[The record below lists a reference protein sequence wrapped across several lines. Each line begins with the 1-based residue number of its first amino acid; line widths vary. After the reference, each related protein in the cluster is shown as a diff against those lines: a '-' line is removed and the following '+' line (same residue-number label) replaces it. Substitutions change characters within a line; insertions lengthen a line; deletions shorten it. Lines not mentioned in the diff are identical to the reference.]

1 MNKGTL
7 YIVPT
12 PIGNL
17 EDITLRAIRIL
28 QESDTVVCEDTR
40 QTVKLL
46 SHLKISKP
54 LVNFYTQNQLKR
66 IPQIMSMI
74 NDGKNIALVSDCG
87 TPAIS
92 DPGYYLIKE
101 ALNNNVNV
109 VPLPG
114 ACALITAL
122 VGSGLA
128 PDSFIFLGFLKK
140 KTGKMKK
147 ELELAKQTQKTV
159 IFYESPHRILKTVE
173 VCKEVFGENADM
185 VLARELTKKFEEFI
199 RGTIKD
205 VIQNLKNREIL
216 GEFIV
221 LLHPVEMPQNKNKCL
236 TLNDSNDTDL

>member
-1 MNKGTL
+1 MNSITDTGTL
-7 YIVPT
+7 FVVPT

-28 QESDTVVCEDTR
+28 QEVDTVVCEDTR
-40 QTVKLL
+40 QTIKLL

-54 LVNFYTQNQLKR
+54 LISFYTQNQLKR
-66 IPQIMSMI
+66 IPQIISI
-74 NDGKNIALVSDCG
+74 LESGKNIALVSDCG

-101 ALNNNVNV
+101 AINKNISV

-122 VGSGLA
+122 VGSGLTT
-128 PDSFIFLGFLKK
+128 DSFVFLGFLKK

-147 ELELAKQTQKTV
+147 ELEQAKSIQKTIV
-159 IFYESPHRILKTVE
+159 FYESPHRVLKTLE
-173 VCKEVFGENADM
+173 VCKEVFGEETTIA
-185 VLARELTKKFEEFI
+185 LARELTKKFEEFI
-199 RGTIKD
+199 RGTIKE
-205 VIQNLKNREIL
+205 VLEKFINRDIL

-221 LLHPVEMPQNKNKCL
+221 LIEPLQKN
-236 TLNDSNDTDL
+236 SNDDISEN

>member
-1 MNKGTL
+1 MNKNINNGTL
-7 YIVPT
+7 FVVPT

-28 QESDTVVCEDTR
+28 QEVDTVVCEDTR
-40 QTVKLL
+40 QTIKLL

-54 LVNFYTQNQLKR
+54 LISFYTQNQLKR
-66 IPQIMSMI
+66 IPQIVSMLE
-74 NDGKNIALVSDCG
+74 NGKNIALVSDCG

-101 ALNNNVNV
+101 ALDKNITV

-122 VGSGLA
+122 VGSGLTT
-128 PDSFIFLGFLKK
+128 DSFVFLGFLKK
-140 KTGKMKK
+140 KAGKMKK
-147 ELELAKQTQKTV
+147 ELEQAKQVEKTIV
-159 IFYESPHRILKTVE
+159 FYESPHRILKTLE
-173 VCKEVFGENADM
+173 ICKEVFGEQTKI

-199 RGTIKD
+199 RGTIKEVFD
-205 VIQNLKNREIL
+205 VMSNREIL

-221 LLHPVEMPQNKNKCL
+221 LVKPTQTNSVENVSEN
-236 TLNDSNDTDL
+236 

>member
-7 YIVPT
+7 YVVPT

-17 EDITLRAIRIL
+17 EDITLRAIRVL
-28 QESDTVVCEDTR
+28 QESDSVVCEDTR
-40 QTVKLL
+40 QTLKLL

-54 LVNFYTQNQLKR
+54 LVSFYTQNQLKR
-66 IPQIMSMI
+66 IPQILSML

-101 ALNNNVNV
+101 ALNRNVNV
-109 VPLPG
+109 VTLPG

-128 PDSFIFLGFLKK
+128 TDSFIFLGFLKK

-185 VLARELTKKFEEFI
+185 VLARELTKKFEEFV
-199 RGTIKD
+199 RGTIKE
-205 VIQNLKNREIL
+205 VLQNLKNRDVL

-221 LLHPVEMPQNKNKCL
+221 LLRLAEPLKNKNENSFFPAL
-236 TLNDSNDTDL
+236 HDAGF

>member
-1 MNKGTL
+1 MNNITNKGTL
-7 YIVPT
+7 FVVPT

-28 QESDTVVCEDTR
+28 QEVDTIVCEDTR
-40 QTVKLL
+40 QTIKLL

-54 LVNFYTQNQLKR
+54 LVSFYTQNQLKR
-66 IPQIMSMI
+66 IPQIVSMLE
-74 NDGKNIALVSDCG
+74 NGRSIALVSDCG

-101 ALNNNVNV
+101 VINKDIKVI
-109 VPLPG
+109 PLPG

-122 VGSGLA
+122 VGSGLTT
-128 PDSFIFLGFLKK
+128 DSFIFLGFLKK

-147 ELELAKQTQKTV
+147 ELEQAKSIQKTIV
-159 IFYESPHRILKTVE
+159 FYESPHRILKTLE
-173 VCKEVFGENADM
+173 ICKEVFGEQAEI

-199 RGTIKD
+199 RGTIKGIID
-205 VIQNLKNREIL
+205 EMSNREIL

-221 LLHPVEMPQNKNKCL
+221 LITPK
-236 TLNDSNDTDL
+236 

>member
-1 MNKGTL
+1 MNNDNTNKGTL
-7 YIVPT
+7 FVVPT

-17 EDITLRAIRIL
+17 EDITLRAVRIF
-28 QESDTVVCEDTR
+28 QDVDTIVCEDTR

-54 LVNFYTQNQLKR
+54 LISFYTQNQLKR
-66 IPQIMSMI
+66 IPQIISMLET
-74 NDGKNIALVSDCG
+74 GKNIALVSDCG

-101 ALNNNVNV
+101 AISKNIMV

-122 VGSGLA
+122 VGSGLTT
-128 PDSFIFLGFLKK
+128 DSFVFLGFLKK

-147 ELELAKQTQKTV
+147 ELEQAKLVQKTIV
-159 IFYESPHRILKTVE
+159 FYESPHRILKTLE
-173 VCKEVFGENADM
+173 ICKEVFGEQTNI

-199 RGTIKD
+199 RGTIKE
-205 VIQNLKNREIL
+205 VLEEMSNRDIL
-216 GEFIV
+216 GEFII
-221 LLHPVEMPQNKNKCL
+221 LLEPMI
-236 TLNDSNDTDL
+236 DSIDEDISSQI

>member
-1 MNKGTL
+1 MNEATL
-7 YIVPT
+7 FVVPT

-28 QESDTVVCEDTR
+28 QEVDTIVCEDTR

-54 LVNFYTQNQLKR
+54 LISFYTQNQLKR
-66 IPQIMSMI
+66 IPQIISMLE
-74 NDGKNIALVSDCG
+74 NGKNIALVSDCG

-101 ALNNNVNV
+101 AIDKNIQV

-122 VGSGLA
+122 VGSGLTT
-128 PDSFIFLGFLKK
+128 DSFVFLGFLKK

-147 ELELAKQTQKTV
+147 ELEQAKLLQKTIV
-159 IFYESPHRILKTVE
+159 FYESPHRILKTLE
-173 VCKEVFGENADM
+173 TCKNVFGEQTQI

-199 RGTIKD
+199 RGTIKEVSD
-205 VIQNLKNREIL
+205 EMINREIL

-221 LLHPVEMPQNKNKCL
+221 LIEPNK
-236 TLNDSNDTDL
+236 SNLQQEIQEITEE

>member
-1 MNKGTL
+1 MNSITDTGTL
-7 YIVPT
+7 FVVPT

-28 QESDTVVCEDTR
+28 QEVDTVVCEDTR
-40 QTVKLL
+40 QTIKLL

-54 LVNFYTQNQLKR
+54 LISFYTQNQLKR
-66 IPQIMSMI
+66 IPQIISI
-74 NDGKNIALVSDCG
+74 LESGKNIALVSDCG

-101 ALNNNVNV
+101 AINKNISV

-122 VGSGLA
+122 VGSGLTT
-128 PDSFIFLGFLKK
+128 DSFVFLGFLKK

-147 ELELAKQTQKTV
+147 ELEQAKSIV
-159 IFYESPHRILKTVE
+159 FYESPHRVLKTLE
-173 VCKEVFGENADM
+173 VCKEVFGEETTIA
-185 VLARELTKKFEEFI
+185 LARELTKKFEEFI
-199 RGTIKD
+199 RGTIKE
-205 VIQNLKNREIL
+205 VLEKFINRDIL

-221 LLHPVEMPQNKNKCL
+221 LIEPLQKN
-236 TLNDSNDTDL
+236 SNDDISEN

>member
-1 MNKGTL
+1 MSGIL
-7 YIVPT
+7 YVVPT

-28 QESDTVVCEDTR
+28 QEADIVVCEDTR

-46 SHLKISKP
+46 SHLKISKQ
-54 LVNFYTQNQLKR
+54 LISFYTQNQLKR
-66 IPQIMSMI
+66 IPQIISML
-74 NDGKNIALVSDCG
+74 NEGKNIALVSDCG

-101 ALNNNVNV
+101 ALIHNINV

-122 VGSGLA
+122 VGSGLET
-128 PDSFIFLGFLKK
+128 DSFIFLGFLRR

-147 ELELAKQTQKTV
+147 ELELAKESKKTI
-159 IFYESPHRILKTVE
+159 IFYESPHRIIKTLE
-173 VCKEVFGENADM
+173 VCKEVFGETTNI

-199 RGTIKD
+199 RGTISE
-205 VIQNLKNREIL
+205 VISNLSNRQIL
-216 GEFIV
+216 GEFVVIV
-221 LLHPVEMPQNKNKCL
+221 
-236 TLNDSNDTDL
+236 SNEHENLIQ

>member
-1 MNKGTL
+1 MENIKSTL
-7 YIVPT
+7 FVVPT

-28 QESDTVVCEDTR
+28 QEVDTVVCEDTR

-54 LVNFYTQNQLKR
+54 LISFYTQNQLKR
-66 IPQIMSMI
+66 IPQIISLLKQ
-74 NDGKNIALVSDCG
+74 GKNIALVSDCG

-101 ALNNNVNV
+101 ALNNNIIVI
-109 VPLPG
+109 PLPG

-128 PDSFIFLGFLKK
+128 TDSFVFLGFLRK

-147 ELELAKQTQKTV
+147 ELELAKQTDKTIV
-159 IFYESPHRILKTVE
+159 FYESPHRILKTLD
-173 VCKEVFGENADM
+173 VCKEVFGDDANI

-199 RGTIKD
+199 RGSISEVVD
-205 VIQNLKNREIL
+205 NLLNRQIL
-216 GEFIV
+216 GEFVVIV
-221 LLHPVEMPQNKNKCL
+221 
-236 TLNDSNDTDL
+236 SNEQENLIK

>member
-1 MNKGTL
+1 MSNATL
-7 YIVPT
+7 FVVPT

-28 QESDTVVCEDTR
+28 QEVDIVVCEDTR
-40 QTVKLL
+40 QTIKLL

-54 LVNFYTQNQLKR
+54 LISFYTQNQLKR
-66 IPQIMSMI
+66 IPQIISMLES
-74 NDGKNIALVSDCG
+74 GKNIALVSDCG

-101 ALNNNVNV
+101 AIDKNINV

-122 VGSGLA
+122 VGSGLTT
-128 PDSFIFLGFLKK
+128 DSFVFLGFLKK

-147 ELELAKQTQKTV
+147 ELEQAKSVQKTIV
-159 IFYESPHRILKTVE
+159 FYESPHRLLKTLD
-173 VCKEVFGENADM
+173 VCKDVFGEQTEIA
-185 VLARELTKKFEEFI
+185 LARELTKKFEEFI

-205 VIQNLKNREIL
+205 VSENMSNRDIL

-221 LLHPVEMPQNKNKCL
+221 LIEPNQTKISEENSE
-236 TLNDSNDTDL
+236 D

>member
-1 MNKGTL
+1 MNKGVL
-7 YIVPT
+7 FVVPT

-17 EDITLRAIRIL
+17 EDITLRAVRVL

-40 QTVKLL
+40 QTIKLL

-54 LVNFYTQNQLKR
+54 LISFYTQNQLKR
-66 IPQIMSMI
+66 IPQIISMLES
-74 NDGKNIALVSDCG
+74 GKNIALVSDCG

-101 ALNNNVNV
+101 ALNNDITVTA
-109 VPLPG
+109 LPG

-128 PDSFIFLGFLKK
+128 TDSFIFLGFLKK

-147 ELELAKQTQKTV
+147 ELEIAKQTQKTI

-173 VCKEVFGENADM
+173 VCKEVFGEQTKM

-199 RGTIKD
+199 RATIKE
-205 VIQNLKNREIL
+205 VYENLKNRKIL

-221 LLHPVEMPQNKNKCL
+221 LVEPLQDKL
-236 TLNDSNDTDL
+236 QE

>member
-1 MNKGTL
+1 MNKGVL
-7 YIVPT
+7 FVVPT

-17 EDITLRAIRIL
+17 EDITLRAVRVL
-28 QESDTVVCEDTR
+28 QESDMVVCEDTR
-40 QTVKLL
+40 QTIKLL

-54 LVNFYTQNQLKR
+54 LISFYTQNQLKR
-66 IPQIMSMI
+66 IPQIISMLES
-74 NDGKNIALVSDCG
+74 GKNIALVSDCG

-101 ALNNNVNV
+101 ALNNDMTVTV
-109 VPLPG
+109 LPG

-128 PDSFIFLGFLKK
+128 TDSFIFLGFLKK

-147 ELELAKQTQKTV
+147 ELEIAKQTQKTI

-173 VCKEVFGENADM
+173 VCKEVFGEQTKM

-199 RGTIKD
+199 RATIKE
-205 VIQNLKNREIL
+205 VYENLKNRKIL

-221 LLHPVEMPQNKNKCL
+221 LVEPLQDKL
-236 TLNDSNDTDL
+236 QE

>member
-1 MNKGTL
+1 MSNATL
-7 YIVPT
+7 FVVPT

-28 QESDTVVCEDTR
+28 QEVDTIVCEDTR
-40 QTVKLL
+40 QTIKLL

-54 LVNFYTQNQLKR
+54 LVSFYTQNQLKR
-66 IPQIMSMI
+66 IPQIISMLE
-74 NDGKNIALVSDCG
+74 NGKNIALVSDCG

-101 ALNNNVNV
+101 AIDKNINV

-122 VGSGLA
+122 VGSGLTT
-128 PDSFIFLGFLKK
+128 DSFVFLGFLKK

-147 ELELAKQTQKTV
+147 KLEQAKSIQKTIV
-159 IFYESPHRILKTVE
+159 FYESPHRILKTLE
-173 VCKEVFGENADM
+173 VCKEVFGENTKV

-199 RGTIKD
+199 RGTIKE
-205 VIQNLKNREIL
+205 VIENMSKRDIL

-221 LLHPVEMPQNKNKCL
+221 LIEPTESTKEDHSLEI
-236 TLNDSNDTDL
+236 

>member
-1 MNKGTL
+1 MSNASL
-7 YIVPT
+7 FVVPT

-28 QESDTVVCEDTR
+28 QEVDTIVCEDTR
-40 QTVKLL
+40 QTIKLL

-54 LVNFYTQNQLKR
+54 LISFYTQNQLRR
-66 IPQIMSMI
+66 IPQIISMLES
-74 NDGKNIALVSDCG
+74 GKNIALVSDCG

-101 ALNNNVNV
+101 AIDRDINV

-122 VGSGLA
+122 VGSGLTT
-128 PDSFIFLGFLKK
+128 DSFVFLGFLKK

-147 ELELAKQTQKTV
+147 ELEQAKSIQKTI
-159 IFYESPHRILKTVE
+159 IFYESPHRVLKTLE
-173 VCKEVFGENADM
+173 TCKEVFGENAKV

-205 VIQNLKNREIL
+205 VVENMSNREIL

-221 LLHPVEMPQNKNKCL
+221 LIESNL
-236 TLNDSNDTDL
+236 TKSAEECSEE

>member
-1 MNKGTL
+1 MSNATL
-7 YIVPT
+7 FVVPT

-28 QESDTVVCEDTR
+28 QEVDTVVCEDTR
-40 QTVKLL
+40 QTIKLL

-54 LVNFYTQNQLKR
+54 LISFYTQNQLRR
-66 IPQIMSMI
+66 IPQIISMLES
-74 NDGKNIALVSDCG
+74 GKNIALVSDCG

-101 ALNNNVNV
+101 AIDKNIAV

-122 VGSGLA
+122 VGSGLTT
-128 PDSFIFLGFLKK
+128 DSFVFLGFLKK
-140 KTGKMKK
+140 KAGKMKK
-147 ELELAKQTQKTV
+147 ELEQAKSIQKTIV
-159 IFYESPHRILKTVE
+159 FYESPHRILKTLE
-173 VCKEVFGENADM
+173 VCKEVFGEQTKI

-199 RGTIKD
+199 RGTIKS
-205 VIQNLKNREIL
+205 VSEEMANREIL

-221 LLHPVEMPQNKNKCL
+221 LVEPLQEKL
-236 TLNDSNDTDL
+236 SADDSED

>member
-1 MNKGTL
+1 MNKNINNGTL
-7 YIVPT
+7 FVVPT

-28 QESDTVVCEDTR
+28 QEVDTVVCEDTR
-40 QTVKLL
+40 QTIKLL

-54 LVNFYTQNQLKR
+54 LISYYTQNQLKR
-66 IPQIMSMI
+66 IPQIVSMLE
-74 NDGKNIALVSDCG
+74 NGKNIALVSDCG

-101 ALNNNVNV
+101 ALDKNITV

-122 VGSGLA
+122 VGSGLTT
-128 PDSFIFLGFLKK
+128 DSFVFLGFLKK
-140 KTGKMKK
+140 KAGKMKK
-147 ELELAKQTQKTV
+147 ELEQAKQVEKTIV
-159 IFYESPHRILKTVE
+159 FYESPHRILKTLE
-173 VCKEVFGENADM
+173 ICKEVFGEQTKI

-199 RGTIKD
+199 RGTIKEVFD
-205 VIQNLKNREIL
+205 VMSNREIL

-221 LLHPVEMPQNKNKCL
+221 LVKPTQTNSVENVSEN
-236 TLNDSNDTDL
+236 

>member
-1 MNKGTL
+1 MNKATL
-7 YIVPT
+7 FVVPT

-28 QESDTVVCEDTR
+28 QEVDTIVCEDTR

-54 LVNFYTQNQLKR
+54 LISFYTQNQLKR
-66 IPQIMSMI
+66 IPQIISI
-74 NDGKNIALVSDCG
+74 LENGKNIALVSDCG

-101 ALNNNVNV
+101 AIDKNIQVE
-109 VPLPG
+109 PLPG

-122 VGSGLA
+122 VGSGLTT
-128 PDSFIFLGFLKK
+128 DSFVFLGFLKK

-147 ELELAKQTQKTV
+147 ELEQAKLLQKTIV
-159 IFYESPHRILKTVE
+159 FYESPHRILKTLE
-173 VCKEVFGENADM
+173 TCKNVFGEQTQI

-199 RGTIKD
+199 RGIIKEVSD
-205 VIQNLKNREIL
+205 EMINREIL

-221 LLHPVEMPQNKNKCL
+221 LIEPNKSNLPQEN
-236 TLNDSNDTDL
+236 TEE

>member
-1 MNKGTL
+1 MENTKSTL
-7 YIVPT
+7 FVVPT

-28 QESDTVVCEDTR
+28 QEVDTVVCEDTR

-54 LVNFYTQNQLKR
+54 LISFYTQNQLKR
-66 IPQIMSMI
+66 IPQIISLLQQ
-74 NDGKNIALVSDCG
+74 GKNIALVSDCG

-101 ALNNNVNV
+101 ALNNNINV

-128 PDSFIFLGFLKK
+128 TDSFVFLGFLKK

-147 ELELAKQTQKTV
+147 ELELAKQVEKTIV
-159 IFYESPHRILKTVE
+159 FYESPHRILKTVE
-173 VCKEVFGENADM
+173 ICSEVFGENTNI

-199 RGTIKD
+199 RGTIKE
-205 VIQNLKNREIL
+205 VSENLQNRQIL

-221 LLHPVEMPQNKNKCL
+221 LIEPSGKKSENIIS
-236 TLNDSNDTDL
+236 DDDEI

>member
-1 MNKGTL
+1 MNNNINNGTL
-7 YIVPT
+7 FVVPT

-28 QESDTVVCEDTR
+28 QEVDTVVCEDTR
-40 QTVKLL
+40 QTIKLL

-54 LVNFYTQNQLKR
+54 LISFYTQNQLKR
-66 IPQIMSMI
+66 IPQIISMLES
-74 NDGKNIALVSDCG
+74 GKSIALVSDCG

-101 ALNNNVNV
+101 ALDKNIEV

-122 VGSGLA
+122 VGSGLTT
-128 PDSFIFLGFLKK
+128 DSFVFLGFLKK
-140 KTGKMKK
+140 KAGKMKK
-147 ELELAKQTQKTV
+147 ELEQAKRVEKTIV
-159 IFYESPHRILKTVE
+159 FYESPHRILKTLE
-173 VCKEVFGENADM
+173 ICREVFGEQTKI

-199 RGTIKD
+199 RGTIKEVFD
-205 VIQNLKNREIL
+205 IMTNREIL

-221 LLHPVEMPQNKNKCL
+221 LVEPAQTNLIENISKN
-236 TLNDSNDTDL
+236 

>member
-1 MNKGTL
+1 MENIKSTL
-7 YIVPT
+7 FVVPT

-28 QESDTVVCEDTR
+28 QEVDTVVCEDTR

-54 LVNFYTQNQLKR
+54 LISFYTQNQLKR
-66 IPQIMSMI
+66 IPQIISLLKQ
-74 NDGKNIALVSDCG
+74 GKNIALVSDCG

-101 ALNNNVNV
+101 ALNNNITV

-128 PDSFIFLGFLKK
+128 TDSFVFLGFLRK

-147 ELELAKQTQKTV
+147 ELELAKQTDKTI
-159 IFYESPHRILKTVE
+159 IFYESPHRILKTLD
-173 VCKEVFGENADM
+173 VCKEVFGDNANI

-199 RGTIKD
+199 RGSISE
-205 VIQNLKNREIL
+205 VIDNLSDRQIL
-216 GEFIV
+216 GEFV
-221 LLHPVEMPQNKNKCL
+221 VMV
-236 TLNDSNDTDL
+236 SNEQENLIK